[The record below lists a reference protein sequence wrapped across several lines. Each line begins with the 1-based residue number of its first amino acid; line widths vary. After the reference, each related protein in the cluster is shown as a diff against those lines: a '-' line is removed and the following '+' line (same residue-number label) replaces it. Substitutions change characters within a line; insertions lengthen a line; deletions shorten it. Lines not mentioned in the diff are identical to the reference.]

1 MIININDYNINYID
15 EGSGE
20 AVLLLHGWG
29 SDLKSFAALI
39 SLLKT
44 KYRVLA
50 IDYPGFGESDKLKTS
65 FSVDDYCDIVV
76 EFLKKLNID
85 RVILVG
91 HSYGGRIIL
100 KLNNRNDLPFII
112 EKNVLIDAAGIIDKK
127 DIIVKIKIVIYKLFK
142 KIFISLPVSSEKKDE
157 LVMKLRKKLGSS
169 DYSIA
174 SKVMQE
180 TLVKSVNED
189 LTYCLDNMKESLIIW
204 GDRDTVTPVWMAK
217 LMEERIKN
225 SGLVVLKG
233 GHFSYID
240 DPNTFSRVMISYFK
254 L

>member
-15 EGSGE
+15 EGSGD

-29 SDLKSFAALI
+29 SNLKSFAALI

-65 FSVDDYCDIVV
+65 FCVDDYCDIVV
-76 EFLKKLNID
+76 EFLKKLNVEK
-85 RVILVG
+85 VILVG

-100 KLNNRNDLPFII
+100 KLNNRKDLPFVI

-127 DIIVKIKIVIYKLFK
+127 DIVVKIKIVIYKLFK
-142 KIFISLPVSSEKKDE
+142 KIFISLPISSEKKDE

-169 DYSIA
+169 DYGTA

-204 GDRDTVTPVWMAK
+204 GDRDTVTPMWMAK
-217 LMEERIKN
+217 MMEEKIKN
-225 SGLVVLKG
+225 SGLVILKG

-240 DPNTFSRVMISYFK
+240 DPNTFSRVIISYFK

>member
-15 EGSGE
+15 EGSGD

-29 SDLKSFAALI
+29 SNIKSFAALI

-65 FSVDDYCDIVV
+65 FCVDDYCDIVV
-76 EFLKKLNID
+76 EFLKKLNIEK
-85 RVILVG
+85 VILVG

-100 KLNNRNDLPFII
+100 KLNNRKDLPFVI

-127 DIIVKIKIVIYKLFK
+127 DIVVKIKIVIYKLFK
-142 KIFISLPVSSEKKDE
+142 KIFISLPISSEKKDE

-169 DYSIA
+169 DYGTA

-204 GDRDTVTPVWMAK
+204 GDRDIATPMWMAK
-217 LMEERIKN
+217 MMEEKIKN
-225 SGLVVLKG
+225 SGLVILKG

-240 DPNTFSRVMISYFK
+240 DPNTFSRVIISYFK

>member
-15 EGSGE
+15 EGSGD

-29 SDLKSFAALI
+29 SNIKSFAALI

-65 FSVDDYCDIVV
+65 FCVDDYCDIVV
-76 EFLKKLNID
+76 EFLKKLNVEK
-85 RVILVG
+85 VILVG

-100 KLNNRNDLPFII
+100 KLNNRKDLPFLI

-127 DIIVKIKIVIYKLFK
+127 DIVVKIKIVIYKLFK
-142 KIFISLPVSSEKKDE
+142 KIFISLPISSEKKDE

-169 DYSIA
+169 DYGTA

-204 GDRDTVTPVWMAK
+204 GDRDIATPMWMAK
-217 LMEERIKN
+217 MMEEKIKN
-225 SGLVVLKG
+225 SGLVILKG

-240 DPNTFSRVMISYFK
+240 DPNTFSRVIISYFK

>member
-15 EGSGE
+15 EGSGD

-29 SDLKSFAALI
+29 SNIKSFTALI

-65 FSVDDYCDIVV
+65 FCVDDYCDIVV
-76 EFLKKLNID
+76 EFLKKLNVEK
-85 RVILVG
+85 VILVG

-100 KLNNRNDLPFII
+100 KLNNRKDLPFLI

-127 DIIVKIKIVIYKLFK
+127 DIVVKIKIVIYKLFK
-142 KIFISLPVSSEKKDE
+142 KIFISLPISSEKKDE

-169 DYSIA
+169 DYGTA

-204 GDRDTVTPVWMAK
+204 GDRDIATPMWMAK
-217 LMEERIKN
+217 MMEEKIKN
-225 SGLVVLKG
+225 SGLVILKG

-240 DPNTFSRVMISYFK
+240 DPNTFSRVIISYFK

>member
-15 EGSGE
+15 ECSGD

-29 SDLKSFAALI
+29 SNLKSFAALI

-65 FSVDDYCDIVV
+65 FCVDDYCDIVV
-76 EFLKKLNID
+76 EFLKKLNVEK
-85 RVILVG
+85 VILVG

-100 KLNNRNDLPFII
+100 KLNNRKDLPFVID
-112 EKNVLIDAAGIIDKK
+112 KNVLIDAAGIIDKK
-127 DIIVKIKIVIYKLFK
+127 DIVVKIKIVIYKLFK
-142 KIFISLPVSSEKKDE
+142 KIFISLPISSEKKDE

-169 DYSIA
+169 DYGTA

-204 GDRDTVTPVWMAK
+204 GDRDTVTPMWMAK
-217 LMEERIKN
+217 KMEEKIKN
-225 SGLVVLKG
+225 SGLVILKG

-240 DPNTFSRVMISYFK
+240 DPNTFSRVIISYFK

>member
-15 EGSGE
+15 EGSGD

-29 SDLKSFAALI
+29 SNLKSFAALI

-65 FSVDDYCDIVV
+65 FCVDDYCDIVV
-76 EFLKKLNID
+76 EFLKKLNVEK
-85 RVILVG
+85 VILVG

-100 KLNNRNDLPFII
+100 KLNNRKDLPFVID
-112 EKNVLIDAAGIIDKK
+112 KNVLIDAAGIIDKK
-127 DIIVKIKIVIYKLFK
+127 DIVVKIKIVIYKLFK
-142 KIFISLPVSSEKKDE
+142 KIFISLPISSEKKDE

-169 DYSIA
+169 DYGTA

-204 GDRDTVTPVWMAK
+204 GDKDTATPMWMAK
-217 LMEERIKN
+217 MMEEKIKN
-225 SGLVVLKG
+225 SGLVILKG

-240 DPNTFSRVMISYFK
+240 DPNTFSRVIISYFK

>member
-29 SDLKSFAALI
+29 SDLKGFASLI

-65 FSVDDYCDIVV
+65 FCVDDYCDIVV

-127 DIIVKIKIVIYKLFK
+127 DIVVKIKIVIYKLFK

-169 DYSIA
+169 DYGIA

-240 DPNTFSRVMISYFK
+240 DPNTFSRVMISYFN

>member
-15 EGSGE
+15 DGSGD

-29 SDLKSFAALI
+29 SNLKSFAALI

-65 FSVDDYCDIVV
+65 FCVDDYCDIVV
-76 EFLKKLNID
+76 EFLKKLNVEK
-85 RVILVG
+85 VILVG

-100 KLNNRNDLPFII
+100 KLNNRKDLPFVID
-112 EKNVLIDAAGIIDKK
+112 KNVLIDAAGIIDKK
-127 DIIVKIKIVIYKLFK
+127 DIVVKIKIVIYKLFK
-142 KIFISLPVSSEKKDE
+142 KIFISLPISSEKKDE

-169 DYSIA
+169 DYGTA
-174 SKVMQE
+174 NKVMQE

-204 GDRDTVTPVWMAK
+204 GDKDTATPMWMAK
-217 LMEERIKN
+217 MMEEKIKN
-225 SGLVVLKG
+225 SGLVILKG

-240 DPNTFSRVMISYFK
+240 DPNTFSRVIISYFK

>member
-65 FSVDDYCDIVV
+65 FCVDDYCNIVV
-76 EFLKKLNID
+76 EFLKKLNIEK
-85 RVILVG
+85 VILVG

-100 KLNNRNDLPFII
+100 KLNNRNDLPFVI

-127 DIIVKIKIVIYKLFK
+127 DIVVKIKIVIYKLFK

-169 DYSIA
+169 DYGIA

-204 GDRDTVTPVWMAK
+204 GDRDTATPMWMAK
-217 LMEERIKN
+217 LMEEKINN

-240 DPNTFSRVMISYFK
+240 DPNTFSRVIISYFK

>member
-15 EGSGE
+15 EGGGE

-65 FSVDDYCDIVV
+65 FCVDDYCDIVV

-85 RVILVG
+85 KVILVG

-100 KLNNRNDLPFII
+100 KLNNRNDLPFVI
-112 EKNVLIDAAGIIDKK
+112 EKNVLIDAAGIVDKK
-127 DIIVKIKIVIYKLFK
+127 DIVVKIKIVIYKLFK

-169 DYSIA
+169 DYGIA

-204 GDRDTVTPVWMAK
+204 GDRDTATPMWMAK
-217 LMEERIKN
+217 LMEEKINN
-225 SGLVVLKG
+225 SGLVILKG

-240 DPNTFSRVMISYFK
+240 DPNTFSRVIISYFR

>member
-15 EGSGE
+15 DGSGE

-65 FSVDDYCDIVV
+65 FCVDDYCDIVV
-76 EFLKKLNID
+76 EFLKRLKVD
-85 RVILVG
+85 KVILIG

-100 KLNNRNDLPFII
+100 KLNNRKDLPFVID
-112 EKNVLIDAAGIIDKK
+112 KNVLIDAAGIIDKK
-127 DIIVKIKIVIYKLFK
+127 DIVVKIKIVMYKLFK
-142 KIFISLPVSSEKKDE
+142 KIFISLPISSEKKDE
-157 LVMKLRKKLGSS
+157 LVMKLRKKFGSS
-169 DYSIA
+169 DYGIA

-225 SGLVVLKG
+225 SGLVLLKG

>member
-15 EGSGE
+15 EGGGE

-65 FSVDDYCDIVV
+65 FCVDDYCDIVV

-85 RVILVG
+85 KVILVG

-100 KLNNRNDLPFII
+100 KLNNRNDLPFVI
-112 EKNVLIDAAGIIDKK
+112 EKKCIN
-127 DIIVKIKIVIYKLFK
+127 
-142 KIFISLPVSSEKKDE
+142 
-157 LVMKLRKKLGSS
+157 RCRR
-169 DYSIA
+169 
-174 SKVMQE
+174 
-180 TLVKSVNED
+180 N
-189 LTYCLDNMKESLIIW
+189 C
-204 GDRDTVTPVWMAK
+204 R
-217 LMEERIKN
+217 
-225 SGLVVLKG
+225 
-233 GHFSYID
+233 
-240 DPNTFSRVMISYFK
+240 
-254 L
+254 

>member
-15 EGSGE
+15 EGSGD

-29 SDLKSFAALI
+29 SNIKSFAALI

-65 FSVDDYCDIVV
+65 FCVDDYCDIVV
-76 EFLKKLNID
+76 EFLKKLNVEK
-85 RVILVG
+85 VILVG

-100 KLNNRNDLPFII
+100 KLNNRKDLPFVI

-127 DIIVKIKIVIYKLFK
+127 DIVVKIKIVIYKLFK
-142 KIFISLPVSSEKKDE
+142 KIFISLPISSEKKDE

-169 DYSIA
+169 DYGTA

-204 GDRDTVTPVWMAK
+204 GDRDIATPMWMAK
-217 LMEERIKN
+217 MMEERIKN
-225 SGLVVLKG
+225 SGLVILKG

-240 DPNTFSRVMISYFK
+240 DPNTFSRVIISYFK

>member
-15 EGSGE
+15 EGSGN
-20 AVLLLHGWG
+20 AVLLLHGWA
-29 SDLKSFAALI
+29 SNLKSFAMLI

-65 FSVDDYCDIVV
+65 FCVDDYCDIVV
-76 EFLKKLNID
+76 EFLKRLNVEKL
-85 RVILVG
+85 ILVG

-100 KLNNRNDLPFII
+100 KLNNRKDLPFVI
-112 EKNVLIDAAGIIDKK
+112 EKNVLIDSAGIIDKK
-127 DIIVKIKIVIYKLFK
+127 DIVVKIKIVIYKLFK
-142 KIFISLPVSSEKKDE
+142 KIFISLPVSSKKKDE
-157 LVMKLRKKLGSS
+157 LVMKLRKKMGSS
-169 DYSIA
+169 DYGIA
-174 SKVMQE
+174 SRVMQE

-204 GDRDTVTPVWMAK
+204 GDNDTVTPIWMAK
-217 LMEERIKN
+217 MMEEKIKN
-225 SGLVVLKG
+225 SGLVILKG

-240 DPNTFSRVMISYFK
+240 DPVTFERVIISYFK